1 MKKKIIPVLVIIG
14 ISIVA
19 CNSNDKKQD
28 EHSGHI
34 SKEVPL
40 TQVDSLMAD
49 VMDGHD
55 VGMGKMGKLSTMQK
69 EVKRVL
75 DSIAQLPRKASATA
89 APYKAKLDSVAK
101 ELSYAGMAMDKW
113 MEEFNMDSAVNN
125 MEQRIKYLAG
135 EKMKVG
141 KVKQAILGSLQKAD
155 SLLKAKL

>member
-1 MKKKIIPVLVIIG
+1 MAF
-14 ISIVA
+14 ISLIAVA
-19 CNSNDKKQD
+19 CNNAEKKQD
-28 EHSGHI
+28 DYSGHTT
-34 SKEVPL
+34 KEVPK

-55 VGMGKMGKLSTMQK
+55 VGMAKMGKLSTMQK

-75 DSIAQLPRKASATA
+75 DSIAQLPRKASAAA
-89 APYKAKLDSVAK
+89 APYKTKLDSLVK
-101 ELSYAGMAMDKW
+101 DLSYAEMAMDKW

-125 MEQRIKYLAG
+125 MEQRIKYLTD
-135 EKMKVG
+135 EKMKVV